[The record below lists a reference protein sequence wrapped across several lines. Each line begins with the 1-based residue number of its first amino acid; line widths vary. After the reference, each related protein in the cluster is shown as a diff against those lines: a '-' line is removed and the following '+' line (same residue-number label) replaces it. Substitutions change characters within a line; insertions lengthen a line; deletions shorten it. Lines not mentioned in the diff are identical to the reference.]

1 MTRKRLKVA
10 LGDISPLFELWC
22 QRQGLRSADA
32 ILDFV
37 RRAVNGVLVDFE
49 PPKTVTVWA
58 DAGELHDPFIE
69 WCAERGL
76 SSSAALRG
84 MILHLLLAEAQPGQ
98 AKTEAQALP
107 TQGAAGASML
117 IGQPDAQRQRMELR
131 LSNSEMGV
139 LTTMAGQRKVS
150 VQRLVLQVLR
160 AFLLKT
166 PAFTADEMRNLG
178 AINLGLLRIGN
189 NLNQITRHLH
199 GDSPTG
205 SEASPGMEALAR
217 DLNDCIQAIRTH
229 VDGSSAAL
237 GAARERWQIELA
249 A

>member
-58 DAGELHDPFIE
+58 DAGELHDPFLQ
-69 WCAERGL
+69 WCAERGI
-76 SSSAALRG
+76 SSSAALRS

-98 AKTEAQALP
+98 AKTEAEALP
-107 TQGAAGASML
+107 TQGGAGASML

-131 LSNSEMGV
+131 LSHSEMGV

-199 GDSPTG
+199 SPEAG

-217 DLNDCIQAIRTH
+217 ELNDCIQAIRTH